1 MLTINATILLKLLD
15 SLDIASLTYGRLI
28 FLPVNKS
35 YKWQIDFS
43 YYVYFNLQPSSRD
56 AGTCTLRS

>member
-1 MLTINATILLKLLD
+1 MLTINVTILLKLLD

-43 YYVYFNLQPSSRD
+43 YYVYFNLQP
-56 AGTCTLRS
+56 RSH